1 MKNKKAYLLIFIAAI
16 VALFGIYS
24 FTTAYSYEMS
34 TSSASS
40 SSILDSTDTKTYT
53 CPMHPE
59 VISDKPGECPKCGM
73 DLILKEDD
81 KKKDEKMDE
90 SMDHKN
96 CKGCMH
102 KH

>member
-1 MKNKKAYLLIFIAAI
+1 MSTIVTLL
-16 VALFGIYS
+16 GIYS

-34 TSSASS
+34 TSSASSS

-73 DLILKEDD
+73 DLVLKEND
-81 KKKDEKMDE
+81 KKKDEKNDE
-90 SMDHKN
+90 SMDHKKCN
-96 CKGCMH
+96 GCMH